1 MVRVIANVMVVPVLI
16 VCRKVSLLI
25 PDAVLESVAE
35 KVILPVSP
43 PGQVYC
49 RSAALFGR
57 GRTLAASTHR
67 VAAFR
72 VRCHDL
78 LDSNVVLLVIT
89 EVIFVQ
95 KPLAQTE
102 TKIRHPHLLWVIVKA
117 HATVV
122 GNAVLFPVDEKAME
136 MAVRPPQGQ
145 LEDRVKL
152 SDGGLS
158 ADKETTPDERTDAT

>member
-1 MVRVIANVMVVPVLI
+1 MVRVIASVVVVPVFI

-43 PGQVYC
+43 PGQVSR

-95 KPLAQTE
+95 KPLAEAE
-102 TKIRHPHLLWVIVKA
+102 TKIRHPNLLWVIGKA
-117 HATVV
+117 QATVV
-122 GNAVLFPVDEKAME
+122 GDAVLFPVDEKAME
-136 MAVRPPQGQ
+136 MAVRPPHGQ
-145 LEDRVKL
+145 LKDVVKIC
-152 SDGGLS
+152 DGSLGV
-158 ADKETTPDERTDAT
+158 DEETTPDERTDAA